1 MRMSE
6 AQKLK
11 IYNELV
17 EKHYK
22 DLYRYAYKITNNEA
36 VSEDVVQETL
46 IRVWTSLESLNE
58 LSKAKSWM
66 ITILRRENLR
76 RVAKEKVNETDC
88 YDDMEYLISDN
99 NDLERDLDKEIVFKN
114 INDLKDCYKEPLIL
128 QIVYGYSVEEIS
140 EKLGLN
146 ENTVSTR
153 LFRGKSLLEKKM
165 STFLKVNQKETVFI

>member
-1 MRMSE
+1 MRMSDE
-6 AQKLK
+6 KKLK

-17 EKHYK
+17 DKHYK

-46 IRVWTSLESLNE
+46 IRVWTSLESLKE

-88 YDDMEYLISDN
+88 YEDMEYLMAED
-99 NDLERDLDKEIVFKN
+99 NDLERMLDKEIVFKN
-114 INDLKDCYKEPLIL
+114 ISQLKECYKEPLIL

-140 EKLGLN
+140 KKLNLN

-165 STFLKVNQKETVFI
+165 SQFLKLNQTETVFI